1 MSAADF
7 AAWAIPD
14 LTISLPGSDGVSRKY
29 AVHPPSVDDT
39 KKLLACAV
47 RGEVML
53 GILPGAVIPDAIQ
66 EVLDTVSPDEH
77 PALGAAYDQ
86 MVADGVHPLTI
97 DRASYYSVFYWTRGK
112 EYADGLAVILWARE
126 EADAEQV
133 GETAPK
139 G

>member
-14 LTISLPGSDGVSRKY
+14 LTIPLPGSDGVSRKY

-39 KKLLACAV
+39 RKLLACAV
-47 RGEVML
+47 RGEVKL
-53 GILPGAVIPDAIQ
+53 GIVPGAVIPDEVQ
-66 EVLDTVSPDEH
+66 EVLDTISPDEH

-97 DRASYYSVFYWTRGK
+97 DRASYYAVFYWTRGK
-112 EYADGLAVILWARE
+112 EYADSLAVLLWARE
-126 EADAEQV
+126 ELEAASA
-133 GETAPK
+133 GEPAPK